1 MKDTK
6 EEKLNLKKYA
16 FATAYATKVSFE
28 NITKGILQVNG
39 TNQEHIQIY
48 ARKNSQADT
57 TSIDNIVL
65 SNELQNLQD
74 LLTRITYLGLDVSK
88 ITMEKIDNAEYN
100 HKEELEKAIMDFIIN
115 TKFIDVE
122 LLDKLVNIKTQMK
135 SV

>member
-1 MKDTK
+1 
-6 EEKLNLKKYA
+6 
-16 FATAYATKVSFE
+16 V

-48 ARKNSQADT
+48 ARKNSQANT

-122 LLDKLVNIKTQMK
+122 LLDKLVKIKTQMK
-135 SV
+135 DI